1 MKNCII
7 WGDNQKLHICE
18 TKRAKQFLYEI
29 NFNKDEVFIRWILCK
44 TIGEIFAADAMYY
57 KNCMASY
64 IRKFHRDVSEIL
76 DDSND
81 QFDNRIKRELFFE
94 MGATLKL
101 DKEGYTVSD
110 CWDTLNSNLCKAGV
124 GKRSLFYLVL
134 VLNHIFP
141 PAKAINKVSMLFFND
156 TCISN
161 IDWYCVAKRQVH
173 LPKFD
178 FQYISIG

>member
-76 DDSND
+76 DDNND

-134 VLNHIFP
+134 VLNHFSTSKDYQQSFHAIFQ
-141 PAKAINKVSMLFFND
+141 
-156 TCISN
+156 
-161 IDWYCVAKRQVH
+161 WYMHK
-173 LPKFD
+173 
-178 FQYISIG
+178 